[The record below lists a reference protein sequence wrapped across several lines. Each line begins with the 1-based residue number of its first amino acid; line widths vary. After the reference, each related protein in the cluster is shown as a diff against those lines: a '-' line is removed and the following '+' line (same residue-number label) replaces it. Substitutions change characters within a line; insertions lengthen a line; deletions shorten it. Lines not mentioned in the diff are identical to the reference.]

1 MNTDENSENAQEDVE
16 LLCFSANL
24 RDDLIRRVQEWQLPE
39 NWQAL
44 REECARSRRE
54 FAATHLNRLVIT
66 VDRKKADMTSLLDR
80 AKASLSGSQAE
91 SGSTPDGI
99 FWGSGSPLGK
109 LALLFPGQGSQYVG
123 MLAGLKNSFPG
134 MDDAIAAA
142 DGVFKSFKHKC
153 SLSSL
158 LFDPAKDDADEER
171 LTDTQVAQPAIGAVS
186 LGLFNLLKRFSL
198 PVDMVGGHSYGE
210 LTALCAAGSINED
223 TFFQMS
229 NLRGQLMAKEG
240 VGSMLALR
248 SSAEDSS
255 ELIRKNKLN
264 LVIANHNAPNQTVLS
279 GPVEEIQ
286 RCWELLRAQNIPGKV
301 LDVSA
306 AFHSAWVAHA
316 QKPFSDA
323 LKRFSFSCP
332 KLPVYA
338 NVTADTY
345 PSSAAEVRELLVEQI
360 AKPVRFVEQIR
371 NMFKDGAR
379 TFLQVGPSNQ
389 LANLISSILQG
400 EEHEA
405 IAIDA
410 SKGSR
415 SNHVD
420 LARSL
425 AKVAVLGHE
434 VALAEWDTTP
444 LAPVELLQPKLSGAC
459 APLPLP
465 RLPSPITKADDIV
478 APSEQRPEFDPNLA
492 AALQQ
497 TQRNIQSIQATQTRV
512 AELHQQFLEDQRQ
525 AQQNLQALIQQ
536 QQCLAN
542 GDVLTTGILPTIAP
556 QRPPRACA
564 PAAPAPRASAPAAP
578 APPPSPVAAASPVAE
593 DANQHHEQTLLAIV
607 AETTGYPTDMLNV
620 DMSLDADLG
629 IDSIKR
635 VEILSALEEE
645 LPNVPP
651 IPTEQLGTIH
661 TLADILSAI
670 AAAGPASEA
679 SAPKAPAPETSA
691 PEPPAA
697 DGASEA
703 LAAAVLEV
711 VHETTG
717 YPVEML
723 DMSMDLNADL
733 GIDSIKRMEIF
744 SAITERFPDS
754 PEIPTEKLGS
764 IQTLDDI
771 VLVLNVADSASTSA
785 ASTDAAPKTF
795 ALAAEPTTRSGSIDL
810 PAGATI
816 WVSSDGAVDKALV
829 AELKAR
835 EFSPILVD
843 LNSPPAKIPAD
854 LQALVLLSPLG
865 ALSDSFLQ
873 AAFALLQRAE
883 STLCRDDAGTILL
896 AAVSRLDGAF
906 GLQSLNCGNS
916 ESVSGGLAG
925 LIKSARFEW
934 PSVTCKAID
943 LDAAYAPDDLA
954 TQIADELLSDSPIE
968 VGLSQSG
975 RVALQLSDSSA
986 LPALDASLLKAG
998 DVVVVSGGARGV
1010 TADTALALAGAW
1022 QPTLLL
1028 LGRSPL
1034 PEPEAASLQGLET
1047 DAELKQA
1054 ILDEAGGSLKPR
1066 ELEKRFSAVVRA
1078 REIHGNIAAIEAAGS
1093 TVLYRSVDVRDAGA
1107 VKTII
1112 DQTRKEAGPIRGL
1125 LHGAGVLADRRIAD
1139 KTAEQFA
1146 SVYSTK
1152 VAGLFNLLD
1161 ALADDDLRIMAIFSS
1176 MTGRFGRVGQ
1186 IDYAAANEVINKTAQ
1201 SQARSRPSCTVRAFN
1216 WGPWEGGMVT
1226 EGLKKQFAAEGI
1238 SVIPR
1243 KTGADFMARE
1253 LCAAPGQAVELV
1265 VLGGDSTLALQDHA

>member
-1 MNTDENSENAQEDVE
+1 MSTAENSENAQEDVE
-16 LLCFSANL
+16 LLCFSAML
-24 RDDLIRRVQEWQLPE
+24 RDDLIRRLQEWQLPE

-44 REECARSRRE
+44 REECARSRKE
-54 FAATHLNRLVIT
+54 FASTHLNRLVIT
-66 VDRKKADMTSLLDR
+66 IDRKKANLAGLLAR
-80 AKASLSGSQAE
+80 AKSSLAGNPAD

-99 FWGSGSPLGK
+99 FWGSGAPLGK

-123 MLAGLKNSFPG
+123 MLADLKSSFPS

-142 DGVFKSFKHKC
+142 DGVFQSFKHNC
-153 SLSSL
+153 SLSNL
-158 LFDPAKDDADEER
+158 LFAPAKDEADEER
-171 LTDTQVAQPAIGAVS
+171 LKDTEVAQPAIGAVS
-186 LGLFNLLKRFSL
+186 LGLYKLLERFSL

-210 LTALCAAGSINED
+210 LTALCAAGSINDD
-223 TFFQMS
+223 TFFRMS

-240 VGSMLALR
+240 EGSMLALR
-248 SSAEDSS
+248 SSAEDSN
-255 ELIRKNKLN
+255 EIIRKNKLN
-264 LVIANHNAPNQTVLS
+264 LVIANHNSPNQTVLS
-279 GPVEEIQ
+279 GPAEEIQ
-286 RCWELLRAQNIPGKV
+286 RCWELVRAQNIPGKI

-345 PSSAAEVRELLVEQI
+345 PSSAAQVRELLVEQI
-360 AKPVRFVEQIR
+360 TKPVRFVEQIR

-389 LANLISSILQG
+389 LTNLISSILED

-425 AKVAVLGHE
+425 AKVAALGHE
-434 VALAEWDTTP
+434 VALEQWDTTLP
-444 LAPVELLQPKLSGAC
+444 ALLDEPAQAT
-459 APLPLP
+459 LPP
-465 RLPSPITKADDIV
+465 ISPSPPTKADDIV
-478 APSEQRPEFDPNLA
+478 APSEQRLDPNLA

-497 TQRNIQSIQATQTRV
+497 TQRNILSIQATQARV
-512 AELHQQFLEDQRQ
+512 AELHQQFLDDQRQ

-536 QQCLAN
+536 HQCLASGTALAAN
-542 GDVLTTGILPTIAP
+542 ILPVIQP
-556 QRPPRACA
+556 ISPV
-564 PAAPAPRASAPAAP
+564 SAPA
-578 APPPSPVAAASPVAE
+578 PVAAAAVPVAAPALAE
-593 DANQHHEQTLLAIV
+593 PSTSPASDAQYEETLLAIV
-607 AETTGYPTDMLNV
+607 AETTGYPTEMLNV

-635 VEILSALEEE
+635 VEILSALEEA
-645 LPNVPP
+645 LPGVPP
-651 IPTEQLGTIH
+651 IPTEKLGTIQ

-670 AAAGPASEA
+670 DDAGNAAPAAE
-679 SAPKAPAPETSA
+679 APAPEASTPEA
-691 PEPPAA
+691 PVSS
-697 DGASEA
+697 GNNEA
-703 LAAAVLEV
+703 LAEAVLEV

-771 VLVLNVADSASTSA
+771 VLVLNTADSAE
-785 ASTDAAPKTF
+785 STDAPVKTF
-795 ALAAEPTTRSGSIDL
+795 SLTAEPVARSGSIDL
-810 PAGATI
+810 PVGAAI
-816 WVSSDGAVDKALV
+816 WVTAEAGLDQVLV
-829 AELKAR
+829 AELESR
-835 EFSPILVD
+835 QFRPTLVD
-843 LNSPPAKIPAD
+843 LASPPEVPAD
-854 LQALVLLSPLG
+854 LQGLVLLAPTG
-865 ALSDSFLQ
+865 AISAPFLQ
-873 AAFALLQRAE
+873 SAFALLQRVE
-883 STLCRDDAGTILL
+883 STLCRDDAGTVLL

-906 GLQSLNCGNS
+906 GLQSLSGSNA
-916 ESVSGGLAG
+916 ELVSGGLAG

-943 LDAAYAPDDLA
+943 VDAAFTPGADQL
-954 TQIADELLSDSPIE
+954 ADELLADAPIE
-968 VGLSQSG
+968 VGLSESG
-975 RVALQLSDSSA
+975 RVALQLGDSPAS
-986 LPALDASLLKAG
+986 PALDSTLLKAG
-998 DVVVVSGGARGV
+998 EVVVVSGGARGV
-1010 TADTALALAGAW
+1010 TADTALALAEAW

-1034 PEPEAASLQGLET
+1034 PEPEADWLHGLET

-1054 ILDEAGGSLKPR
+1054 ILDNAGGTLKPR
-1066 ELEKRFSAVVRA
+1066 ELEDQFSAVIRA
-1078 REIHGNIAAIEAAGS
+1078 REVHGNIAAIEAAGS
-1093 TVLYRSVDVRDAGA
+1093 TVLYRSVDVRDADA
-1107 VKTII
+1107 IKTVI
-1112 DQTRKEAGPIRGL
+1112 DETRGEAGPIRGL

-1139 KTAEQFA
+1139 KTAEQFEA
-1146 SVYSTK
+1146 VYSTK
-1152 VAGLFNLLD
+1152 VDGLFNLLD
-1161 ALADDDLRIMAIFSS
+1161 ALAEDDLRIMAIFSS

-1186 IDYAAANEVINKTAQ
+1186 IDYAAANEVINKAAQ
-1201 SQARSRPSCTVRAFN
+1201 SQARLRPSCTVRAFN

-1238 SVIPR
+1238 AVIPR

-1253 LCAAPGQAVELV
+1253 LCAPLGTAVELV
-1265 VLGGDSTLALQDHA
+1265 VLGGDSTLALQDA